1 MVMNT
6 FIRMIGVAVLP
17 LVSLLSCDDEPAPV
31 EEEYVVPEEFLNLEC
46 PVAYDDA
53 ESDDIIGTW
62 RLVRTERYDRDTQQ
76 SEWKDYSCSLIFY
89 HFQADGKL
97 VVESSVEEEIP
108 SATYDYSYQ
117 PYQKGYTIV
126 EEDGA
131 ELIVD
136 PGPNLMIDP
145 YIGYSAPV
153 EKGTLSMGPW
163 QDERPNL
170 PQIAEYA
177 SYLLRVE

>member
-1 MVMNT
+1 MKLSKLISG
-6 FIRMIGVAVLP
+6 FFLIFP
-17 LVSLLSCDDEPAPV
+17 LCFAACDDDDTPPI

-117 PYQKGYTIV
+117 PYEESYTVV
-126 EEDGA
+126 EDDGA
-131 ELIVD
+131 EIIFD

-170 PQIAEYA
+170 PQIAAYT

>member
-1 MVMNT
+1 MDVKK
-6 FIRMIGVAVLP
+6 FCWGLC
-17 LVSLLSCDDEPAPV
+17 LLACFGGFVGCSDDDTPPV

-89 HFQADGKL
+89 HFLADGKL
-97 VVESSVEEEIP
+97 VVESSAEEEIA
-108 SATYDYSYQ
+108 SETYDYSFK
-117 PYQKGYTIV
+117 PYKESEKII
-126 EEDGA
+126 EENGA
-131 ELIVD
+131 ALIID
-136 PGPNLMIDP
+136 LPPNLIINSE
-145 YIGYSAPV
+145 YGYYAPV
-153 EKGTLSMGPW
+153 KKGTLRMP
-163 QDERPNL
+163 PL
-170 PQIAEYA
+170 PLEGLPSIPIVEYT

>member
-1 MVMNT
+1 MLFKLVLGL
-6 FIRMIGVAVLP
+6 FLIFPLGFVA
-17 LVSLLSCDDEPAPV
+17 CDDDEPA
-31 EEEYVVPEEFLNLEC
+31 EEIYVVPEEFLNLEC
-46 PVAYDDA
+46 PVAYNDA

-117 PYQKGYTIV
+117 PYEESYTVV
-126 EEDGA
+126 EDDGA
-131 ELIVD
+131 EIIFD

-170 PQIAEYA
+170 PQIAAYT

>member
-1 MVMNT
+1 MKLSKLISG
-6 FIRMIGVAVLP
+6 FFLIFP
-17 LVSLLSCDDEPAPV
+17 LYFAACDDDDTPPV
-31 EEEYVVPEEFLNLEC
+31 EEEFVVPEEFLNLEC

-97 VVESSVEEEIP
+97 VVESSVEEEIA
-108 SATYDYSYQ
+108 SETYDYSFK
-117 PYQKGYTIV
+117 PYKESEKII
-126 EEDGA
+126 EENGA
-131 ELIVD
+131 ALIID
-136 PGPNLMIDP
+136 LPPNLIINSE
-145 YIGYSAPV
+145 YGYYAPV
-153 EKGTLSMGPW
+153 KKGTLRMP
-163 QDERPNL
+163 PL
-170 PQIAEYA
+170 PLEGLPSIPIVEYT

>member
-1 MVMNT
+1 MRLHLNKIL
-6 FIRMIGVAVLP
+6 FIILTVVFAA
-17 LVSLLSCDDEPAPV
+17 CDDDEPA
-31 EEEYVVPEEFLNLEC
+31 EETYVVPEEFLNLEC

-97 VVESSVEEEIP
+97 VVESSVEEEIA
-108 SATYDYSYQ
+108 SETYDYSFK
-117 PYQKGYTIV
+117 PYKESEKII
-126 EEDGA
+126 EENGA
-131 ELIVD
+131 ALIID
-136 PGPNLMIDP
+136 LPPNLIINSE
-145 YIGYSAPV
+145 YGYYAPV
-153 EKGTLSMGPW
+153 KKGTLRMP
-163 QDERPNL
+163 PL
-170 PQIAEYA
+170 PLEGLPSIPIVEYT

>member
-1 MVMNT
+1 MLFKLVLGL
-6 FIRMIGVAVLP
+6 FLIFPLGFVA
-17 LVSLLSCDDEPAPV
+17 CDDDEPA
-31 EEEYVVPEEFLNLEC
+31 EEIYVVPEEFLNLEC

-97 VVESSVEEEIP
+97 VVESSVEEEIA
-108 SATYDYSYQ
+108 SETYDYSFK
-117 PYQKGYTIV
+117 PYKESEKII
-126 EEDGA
+126 EENGA
-131 ELIVD
+131 ALIID
-136 PGPNLMIDP
+136 LPPNLIINSE
-145 YIGYSAPV
+145 YGYYAPV
-153 EKGTLSMGPW
+153 KKGTLRMP
-163 QDERPNL
+163 PL
-170 PQIAEYA
+170 PLEGLPSIPIVEYT

>member
-1 MVMNT
+1 MNVLSKLVLGL
-6 FIRMIGVAVLP
+6 FLIFPLGFVA
-17 LVSLLSCDDEPAPV
+17 CDDDDTPAK
-31 EEEYVVPEEFLNLEC
+31 EEYVVPEEFLNLEC

-62 RLVRTERYDRDTQQ
+62 RLVRTERYNRDTQQ

-108 SATYDYSYQ
+108 SETYNYSFK
-117 PYQKGYTIV
+117 PYKESEKITD
-126 EEDGA
+126 ENGA
-131 ELIVD
+131 VLIID
-136 PGPNLMIDP
+136 LPANLVINSE
-145 YIGYSAPV
+145 YEYYAPV
-153 EKGTLSMGPW
+153 EKGTLKMP
-163 QDERPNL
+163 PL
-170 PQIAEYA
+170 PLEGLPSIPIAEYT

>member
-1 MVMNT
+1 MEMNT

-17 LVSLLSCDDEPAPV
+17 LVSLLSCDDEPAPI

-62 RLVRTERYDRDTQQ
+62 RLVRTKNFNHDTKQV
-76 SEWKDYSCSLIFY
+76 EVKDYSCSLIFY
-89 HFQADGKL
+89 HFQEDGKL

-136 PGPNLMIDP
+136 PGPNLEIDSANI
-145 YIGYSAPV
+145 YFAPV
-153 EKGTLSMGPW
+153 ERGTLVMPPLE
-163 QDERPNL
+163 ERPSAR
-170 PQIAEYA
+170 PIGQYA

>member
-1 MVMNT
+1 MLFKLVLGL
-6 FIRMIGVAVLP
+6 FLIFPLGFVA
-17 LVSLLSCDDEPAPV
+17 CDDDEPA
-31 EEEYVVPEEFLNLEC
+31 EEIYVVPEEFLNLEC

-97 VVESSVEEEIP
+97 VVESSVEEEIA
-108 SATYDYSYQ
+108 SETYDYSFK
-117 PYQKGYTIV
+117 PYKESEKII
-126 EEDGA
+126 EENGA
-131 ELIVD
+131 ALIID
-136 PGPNLMIDP
+136 LPPNLIINSE
-145 YIGYSAPV
+145 YGYYAPV
-153 EKGTLSMGPW
+153 KKGTLRMP
-163 QDERPNL
+163 PL
-170 PQIAEYA
+170 PLEGLPYIPIAEYT